1 MARPVRIGNF
11 SGFLGDRFTAL
22 AEILHGGDVDIVM
35 GDYLAEATMAGVS
48 SLFRG
53 NLAGQQDFYAA
64 PFLQQIEP
72 ELGFIAEKGVKVI
85 VNAGAFNPRGLADAL
100 RVMIAEQGLDLS
112 VAFIEGDDVLPVIPN
127 LQTAGN
133 LHHLD
138 TGEPLDLS
146 DQSLV
151 AANAYLGGWGI
162 VEALSAG
169 SDIVIGGRISDASLV
184 AGPAAWW
191 HDWQLDDWD
200 RLAGAVIA
208 GHVIECGP
216 QPSGGNFS
224 GFESIPDRL
233 VLGFPI
239 AEIADDGSFVIT
251 KHEGTGGTVTVDTV
265 TAQLLYEIQ
274 GVRYLNPDVV
284 VHMDTIRVEQQGLN
298 RVRVSG
304 TTGSAASLTTKIGI
318 FAEHGYK
325 ATFFGFVTGL
335 QAQEK
340 VAMLEGQLR
349 GTVDHLGISELR
361 IRPMGQPIDDP
372 ATQWE
377 ATMPVFI
384 SAAAET
390 KESLQGLHAAFM
402 GLGLSSYPGWYTD
415 GSVNITGRTEYFPG
429 LAPLDRLHHRVVLAD
444 GSVIDAP
451 PVPAEA
457 YLGQPHQDVSTVPT
471 PVEQADDVRVP
482 FGSIAYARSSDK
494 GANSDLGVWT
504 PIPEAAE
511 WLTGFLTTE
520 RLRALL
526 GEPDEVVI
534 ERYELPNLHGLT
546 FVLRGHLGTSGASNL
561 DADTLSK
568 ALSEFLRAR
577 IISVPARFT
586 SAA

>member
-1 MARPVRIGNF
+1 VARPVRIGNF

-22 AEILHGGDVDIVM
+22 TEILHGGDVDVVM

-53 NLAGQQDFYAA
+53 DVAAQQDFYAT
-64 PFLQQIEP
+64 PFLRQIEP
-72 ELGFIAEKGVKVI
+72 ELGFIAEKRIKVV
-85 VNAGAFNPRGLADAL
+85 VNAGAFNPRGLAETL
-100 RVMIAEQGLDLS
+100 RATIAEQGLDLG
-112 VAFIEGDDVLPVIPN
+112 VAFIEGDDVLAAIPH
-127 LQTAGN
+127 LQASGV

-146 DQSLV
+146 DQTLV

-162 VEALSAG
+162 VEALRAG
-169 SDIVIGGRISDASLV
+169 ADIVIGGRISDASLV

-191 HDWQLDDWD
+191 HDWELDDWD

-224 GFESIPDRL
+224 GFVTIPDRV
-233 VLGFPI
+233 VLGFPL

-251 KHEGTGGTVTVDTV
+251 KHDGTGGAVTVDTV

-274 GVRYLNPDVV
+274 GVHYLNPDVV
-284 VHMDTIRVEQQGLN
+284 VHMDTIRVEQESVD

-335 QAQEK
+335 RPREK
-340 VAMLEGQLR
+340 VALLEEQLR
-349 GTVDHLGISELR
+349 RAVDGLGVSELR
-361 IRPMGQPIDDP
+361 VQPMGQPVDDP
-372 ATQWE
+372 ANQWE

-384 SAAAET
+384 SASADT
-390 KESLQGLHAAFM
+390 KESLQGLYAAFM

-415 GSVNITGRTEYFPG
+415 GAVSITGRTEYFPG
-429 LAPLDRLHHRVVLAD
+429 LTPLAGLHQRVVLAD
-444 GSVIDAP
+444 GSGLDAP
-451 PVPAEA
+451 AVPAEA
-457 YLGQPHQDVSTVPT
+457 YTGQPHHDEATVPS
-471 PVEQADDVRVP
+471 PVEQPDDVRVP
-482 FGSIAYARSSDK
+482 FGTIVYGRSSDK

-504 PIPEAAE
+504 PNPEAAE
-511 WLTGFLTTE
+511 WLTGFLTTD
-520 RLRALL
+520 RLRSLI
-526 GEPDEVVI
+526 GEPDDVAI

-577 IISVPARFT
+577 IVSAPARFVP
-586 SAA
+586 AV